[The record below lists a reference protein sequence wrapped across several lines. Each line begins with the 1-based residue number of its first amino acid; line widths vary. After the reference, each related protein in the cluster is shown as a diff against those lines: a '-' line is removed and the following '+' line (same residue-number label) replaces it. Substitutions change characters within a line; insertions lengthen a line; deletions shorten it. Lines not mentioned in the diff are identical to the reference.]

1 MTSTFD
7 LIAGTEVSPH
17 RQLATPARSTGYTDP
32 EAHGLCSRATT
43 AGTGERMRP
52 ADLESYL
59 HDHALLTFANRDE
72 WRSWL
77 ETHHDCEREAR
88 VVIYKSGP
96 LRGQF
101 TLRQAQEEAL
111 CFGWVDASNRRLDD
125 LRYWLRFT
133 HRKQGSAW
141 SLSNI
146 RRVEALTQ
154 AGLMA
159 QAGLD
164 EVAEARRNGQW
175 NLGLRVER
183 TDLLPPELERELLR
197 ADGAMAM
204 FTALPHSRKK
214 QILRSLLTAKSPATL
229 KRRIDAVVKEVMG

>member
-1 MTSTFD
+1 VSEQSKE
-7 LIAGTEVSPH
+7 AGM
-17 RQLATPARSTGYTDP
+17 LDD
-32 EAHGLCSRATT
+32 C
-43 AGTGERMRP
+43 
-52 ADLESYL
+52 
-59 HDHALLTFANRDE
+59 ALLTFANRGE

-96 LRGQF
+96 LKGQF
-101 TLRQAQEEAL
+101 TLQQAQEEAL
-111 CFGWVDASNRRLDD
+111 CFGWVDASNRRLDHS
-125 LRYWLRFT
+125 RYLLRFT
-133 HRKQGSAW
+133 HRRPGSAW

-146 RRVEALTQ
+146 RRVETLTQ

-175 NLGLRVER
+175 DLGLRVER
-183 TDLLPPELERELLR
+183 TDLLPPELERELRR
-197 ADGAMAM
+197 ADGALAA

-214 QILRSLLTAKSPATL
+214 QILRTLLTAKSPATL
-229 KRRIDAVVKEVMG
+229 QRRIDAVIEEVTQ